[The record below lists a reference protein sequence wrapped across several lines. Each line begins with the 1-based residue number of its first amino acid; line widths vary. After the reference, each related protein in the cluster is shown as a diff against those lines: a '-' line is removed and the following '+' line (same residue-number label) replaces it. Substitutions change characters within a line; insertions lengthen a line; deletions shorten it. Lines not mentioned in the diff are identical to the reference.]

1 VNLKTPRLY
10 AAALLALVTCLVA
23 ACASNTPA
31 ASTGGSPSAAAPA
44 ALKVELDWVP
54 NPDHVG
60 LYYAQNKGMLA
71 SNNLTVNF
79 LTPSNAADPIKLVGL
94 NKVDLAISYESEM
107 FYGQQEKLPVTA
119 VATVIPVPLNSLIVT
134 PKDHVTSLSQMAGK
148 KVGITGIPSDG
159 AIYTTMLKAGGLTP
173 SQVTSV
179 TVGFNLVPS
188 ILSGKVDGIIGGY
201 RNVEAIQIAQE
212 MGQKPAVF
220 PASALGVPQLRRAGA
235 GRQPEPARFGQGLR
249 GRGAPVR
256 QVAGGRDQRGH
267 QGPVREHP
275 DHGAGVA
282 VQGRVP
288 QGQRALHGEP
298 AEAPGRDEDRLHQRG
313 ELAELRQL
321 DEAEQAHQDHAQR
334 LADRHRQ
341 VHAVQLQRGRLT
353 SADPGP
359 APRRARGRQRGSLSR
374 HKVQYLMVGR
384 TDDRGQGR
392 PGIGRC
398 STGQSRPRPGGG
410 TGARGL
416 PHPKRPRR

>member
-31 ASTGGSPSAAAPA
+31 ASTGGASSAAAPA
-44 ALKVELDWVP
+44 TLKVELDWVP

-60 LYYAQNKGMLA
+60 LYYAQNKGMFA

-119 VATVIPVPLNSLIVT
+119 VATIIPVPLNSLIVT

-220 PASALGVPQLRRAGA
+220 PASALGVPSYAELVLVANRNRLASDKAYADAVRRFVKSLVAGTNGAIKDPSGATQIMEQVSQYKVAFLKVSVPYTVSLLKPPAGTKTGCINVANWQSFGNWMKQNKLIKITPNASLIATDKYMPYSCGA
-235 GRQPEPARFGQGLR
+235 GG
-249 GRGAPVR
+249 
-256 QVAGGRDQRGH
+256 
-267 QGPVREHP
+267 
-275 DHGAGVA
+275 
-282 VQGRVP
+282 
-288 QGQRALHGEP
+288 
-298 AEAPGRDEDRLHQRG
+298 
-313 ELAELRQL
+313 
-321 DEAEQAHQDHAQR
+321 
-334 LADRHRQ
+334 
-341 VHAVQLQRGRLT
+341 
-353 SADPGP
+353 
-359 APRRARGRQRGSLSR
+359 
-374 HKVQYLMVGR
+374 
-384 TDDRGQGR
+384 
-392 PGIGRC
+392 
-398 STGQSRPRPGGG
+398 
-410 TGARGL
+410 
-416 PHPKRPRR
+416 

>member
-23 ACASNTPA
+23 ACASNAAPA
-31 ASTGGSPSAAAPA
+31 ASGGGASSAAAPA
-44 ALKVELDWVP
+44 TLKVELDWVP

-60 LYYAQNKGMLA
+60 LYYAQNKGMFA
-71 SNNLTVNF
+71 GNNLTVNF

-119 VATVIPVPLNSLIVT
+119 VATIIPVPLNSLIVS

-220 PASALGVPQLRRAGA
+220 PASALGVPSYAELVLVANRNRLASDKAYADAVRR
-235 GRQPEPARFGQGLR
+235 FVKSL
-249 GRGAPVR
+249 
-256 QVAGGRDQRGH
+256 VAGTN
-267 QGPVREHP
+267 
-275 DHGAGVA
+275 GAIKDPSGATQIMEQVSQYKVA
-282 VQGRVP
+282 FLKVSVP
-288 QGQRALHGEP
+288 YTVSLLKPP
-298 AEAPGRDEDRLHQRG
+298 AGTKTGCINVANWQSFGNWMKQNKLIKITP
-313 ELAELRQL
+313 
-321 DEAEQAHQDHAQR
+321 
-334 LADRHRQ
+334 
-341 VHAVQLQRGRLT
+341 
-353 SADPGP
+353 SA
-359 APRRARGRQRGSLSR
+359 SLIA
-374 HKVQYLMVGR
+374 
-384 TDDRGQGR
+384 TDKYM
-392 PGIGRC
+392 PYNC
-398 STGQSRPRPGGG
+398 SAGG
-410 TGARGL
+410 
-416 PHPKRPRR
+416 